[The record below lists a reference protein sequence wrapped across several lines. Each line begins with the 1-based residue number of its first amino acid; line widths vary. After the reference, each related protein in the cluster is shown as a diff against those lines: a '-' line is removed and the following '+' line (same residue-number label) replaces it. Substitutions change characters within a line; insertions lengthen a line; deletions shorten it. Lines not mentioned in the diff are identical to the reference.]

1 MRSHLAKVTSK
12 NQLTIPAWAME
23 ELGWP
28 THFRLAVVQGN
39 LVMFSAGLATFD
51 DQAKEAGIPPGVLRE
66 ARALVERRKR
76 EKAAAGPGHVPVS
89 ANPSVP
95 ATATGD

>member
-1 MRSHLAKVTSK
+1 
-12 NQLTIPAWAME
+12 ME

-51 DQAKEAGIPPGVLRE
+51 EQAKEVGIPPGVLRE
-66 ARALVERRKR
+66 ARALVERRRR
-76 EKAAAGPGHVPVS
+76 EQGAAAGPGHAPAS
-89 ANPSVP
+89 ADPSVP
-95 ATATGD
+95 GTAT